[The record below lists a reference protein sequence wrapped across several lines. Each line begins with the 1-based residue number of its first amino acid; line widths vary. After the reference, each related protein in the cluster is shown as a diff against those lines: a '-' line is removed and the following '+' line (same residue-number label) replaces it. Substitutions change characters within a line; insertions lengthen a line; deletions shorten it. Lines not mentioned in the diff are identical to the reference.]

1 MADATPSYD
10 ILVLGAGSAGLGVSI
25 FMNKAGFK
33 VLLVDKSEYNIGGEC
48 LNYGCVPSKALI
60 HVSRIVHAAKKSRDF
75 GLQLSGQVDMARVM
89 DYVEERQNLIR
100 EHENKEF
107 LEQEGLDVVIGSPR
121 FTGTHQVEINGI
133 TYTGKKIV
141 IATGSSPRKL
151 QIPGVEQVQ
160 VYNNEKIW
168 DLRTL
173 PERLVV
179 IGGGPNGVE
188 LAQAMQRLG
197 AQVSLVSL
205 GEQILENEDPA
216 VAWVLY
222 QRLKEEGITF
232 YMGYKPEFFSS
243 ANVLSIKSK
252 DGKSIELPFDAIY
265 AGIGRVLDFKV
276 LDLEKAGVETD
287 EEGKIKLNEYL
298 QTTNEDIFVSGDAA
312 GSLKFSH
319 GAELHT
325 RMLVNNFFSPFKKKL
340 NYEHFS
346 WVTFTEPE
354 VAHFGLDE
362 QQLKEQGLRYERW
375 ETNFSLDDRA
385 VIGDYQDA
393 RMILFVE
400 KNRLPGQKHK
410 LLGGAMV
417 APGAGEICQE
427 LILANSS
434 ELGVEDLFNKV
445 YPYPVASRI
454 SQQLIAQ
461 HYEEDKLTPFVKKGL
476 DLAFKLKG

>member
-1 MADATPSYD
+1 MAENNHSYD

-33 VLLVDKSEYNIGGEC
+33 VLLIDKAKHNIGGEC

-60 HVSRIVHAAKKSRDF
+60 HVSRLVHAAKKAQGF
-75 GLQLSGQVDMARVM
+75 GLELSGQVDMARVM

-100 EHENKEF
+100 AHENKEF
-107 LEQEGLDVVIGSPR
+107 LEQEGMDVVIGNPR
-121 FTGTHQVEINGI
+121 FTAAHEVEIGGT

-151 QIPGVEQVQ
+151 QIPGVEQVK
-160 VYNNEKIW
+160 VYTNEEIW

-173 PERLVV
+173 PQKLVV
-179 IGGGPNGVE
+179 VGGGPNGVE

-197 AQVSLVSL
+197 SQVSVVSR
-205 GEQILENEDPA
+205 GQQILEHEDPA
-216 VAWVLY
+216 IAEVLFK
-222 QRLKEEGITF
+222 RLQAEGITF
-232 YMGYKPEFFSS
+232 YMGYDPDAFPS
-243 ANVLSIKSK
+243 ANVLRIRSEAG
-252 DGKSIELPFDAIY
+252 DQIELTFDALY
-265 AGIGRVLDFKV
+265 TGIGRVLDFKELE
-276 LDLEKAGVETD
+276 LDKAGVETD
-287 EEGKIKLNEYL
+287 EKGEIRLNEYL
-298 QTTNEDIFVSGDAA
+298 QTSNEDIFVSGDAA

-340 NYEHFS
+340 DYEHFS

-362 QQLKEQGLRYERW
+362 QQLKEQGIRYERW
-375 ETNFSLDDRA
+375 ETDFAMDDRA
-385 VIGDYQDA
+385 VIGDYRES

-400 KNRLPGQKHK
+400 RNRLPGQKHV

-434 ELGVEDLFNKV
+434 KLGIEALFNKV
-445 YPYPVASRI
+445 YPYPVAARI

-461 HYEEDKLTPFVKKGL
+461 HYEEDKLTPLVKKGL